1 MVRYAAEMMLEPAV
15 LGESAGAPV
24 TNWLLS
30 GITYLDEWGAWEWNL
45 RWTSL
50 VWVVVFGLI
59 RFFLAERGGINW
71 YALMHAIITGIGGAV
86 CSYLS
91 FVSAEHMTGTPEP
104 LGTVLCH
111 GPLTSLHRIL
121 PTAAVGFSVFDLLDG
136 MRMGADFLSH
146 GAVMFLFSA
155 YVMEVDKNE
164 VLAVMLTLEVSSI
177 FLNFVRCTFMPSWFA
192 MTNMVVF
199 AVSFFFVRIVFGP
212 YAIYQ
217 HSYLLYTVGRTSEES
232 SCLPRGFDHVIFITG
247 MFFNILNAFWF
258 YKILRKMQRKLKGTE
273 GMHSNNKLGNSK
285 DSPKLVKV
293 KNNRKEQD

>member
-1 MVRYAAEMMLEPAV
+1 MVRYAADMMLEPAV
-15 LGESAGAPV
+15 VGESAPV

-45 RWTSL
+45 RWTSFA
-50 VWVVVFGLI
+50 WLI
-59 RFFLAERGGINW
+59 IFAFIRYFLAERGGVNW
-71 YALMHAIITGIGGAV
+71 YALVHAIITGLGGVV
-86 CSYLS
+86 CSYLT

-104 LGTVLCH
+104 LGTVMCL

-121 PTAAVGFSVFDLLDG
+121 PTASVGFSVFDLLDG

-164 VLAVMLTLEVSSI
+164 VLSVMLTLEVSSI
-177 FLNFVRCTFMPSWFA
+177 FLNFVRCKFLSPRLAMANMLVFVVTFFLS
-192 MTNMVVF
+192 
-199 AVSFFFVRIVFGP
+199 RIVFGP

-232 SCLPRGFDHVIFITG
+232 KACLPRGFDHVIFATG
-247 MFFNILNAFWF
+247 MFFNLLNAFWF
-258 YKILRKMQRKLKGTE
+258 YKILRKLQRKLKGTE
-273 GMHSNNKLGNSK
+273 GVHSNNSLGNSK
-285 DSPKLVKV
+285 DGVKALKV
-293 KNNRKEQD
+293 KFKKEQD